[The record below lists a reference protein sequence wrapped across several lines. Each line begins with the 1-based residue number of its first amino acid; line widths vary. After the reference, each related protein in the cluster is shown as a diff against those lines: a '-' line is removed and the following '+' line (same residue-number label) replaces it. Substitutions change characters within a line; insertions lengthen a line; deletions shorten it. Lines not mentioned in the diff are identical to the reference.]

1 MPPSSVTLQAINC
14 STILVTCM
22 PPAAEHQNGPLLSYS
37 ILYNGNAFDTVM
49 REIAFELSE
58 VSYPDSTTR
67 SFYLNELMEYER
79 YTVMVKVSTGAGYS
93 EYTAASHVR
102 TTEAGMVSVYQ

>member
-1 MPPSSVTLQAINC
+1 
-14 STILVTCM
+14 
-22 PPAAEHQNGPLLSYS
+22 
-37 ILYNGNAFDTVM
+37 M

-79 YTVMVKVSTGAGYS
+79 YTVMVRVSTSAGYS
-93 EYTAASHVR
+93 EYTAARHVR
-102 TTEAGMVSVYQ
+102 TTEAGMTITTKQDYRLSLTIVTQHGINDKQ